1 MKSVSLVALALGLTG
16 TSLAADYVVDGQ
28 TAARSGFFLAGG
40 AGLERSSTTYVD
52 DYGMS
57 DLPAAFGYGLTGKLG
72 FALGRYNQHALY
84 LTHHRSNFTMSDY
97 TAEVPVA
104 NSLSGLG
111 YTYYFGQT
119 AGEPYFGFAFGLGRF
134 DLTENQNDI
143 LIGSAAKF
151 EVGYEI
157 TTNLQA
163 GLFSMATATIN
174 VEDEYSSDLLIVS
187 TLGVTIEAKL

>member
-1 MKSVSLVALALGLTG
+1 MKSVSLVALALGLAG
-16 TSLAADYVVDGQ
+16 TSLAADYVVEGQ
-28 TAARSGFFLAGG
+28 ATERSGFYLTAG
-40 AGLERSSTTYVD
+40 AGLERSSTTYVN

-57 DLPAAFGYGLTGKLG
+57 ELPAAFGYGLTGKLG

-84 LTHHRSNFTMSDY
+84 LTHHRSNFTISDY

-104 NSLSGLG
+104 NSLSGIG

-119 AGEPYFGFAFGLGRF
+119 SGEPYFGFAFGLGRF
-134 DLTENQNDI
+134 DLKESQTD
-143 LIGSAAKF
+143 LLVGSAAKF

-157 TTNLQA
+157 TNNIQA
-163 GLFSMATATIN
+163 GLYSMATATIDP
-174 VEDEYSSDLLIVS
+174 EDEYASELLIVS